1 MQNKRV
7 SEWAHFLNLFKWF
20 RRSLNFSAPK
30 NEVFLEKTEREIACL
45 KWVQKEGFWRL
56 FNNFLGISAY
66 NFVKNNP
73 TFENKNLFDA
83 KRYGA

>member
-1 MQNKRV
+1 MCT
-7 SEWAHFLNLFKWF
+7 FLKFGQVVPEIF
-20 RRSLNFSAPK
+20 EFQCSK
-30 NEVFLEKTEREIACL
+30 NEVFLDKTQREIAYL
-45 KWVQKEGFWRL
+45 KWLTKEGYWRL